1 MLVPKPSRG
10 PARPGSP
17 AVLDIAVPSSCADEL
32 AVHVEARQL
41 FLARGEVD
49 LARGASFLAAV
60 AALRIA
66 ASRSS
71 GTFPHEV
78 RVRRLRA
85 ALAAFD
91 PAQRAHL
98 VELMEAAL
106 EWEAAERLAAGLA
119 PYGRRLRGWLTD
131 VPTADGP
138 RLGTIVAIGSHRAAA
153 PGAVA
158 RYAEAAAAGD
168 VDFAL
173 CAAID
178 IVGEIIRRLRRGE
191 GVEVAFDALERA
203 ALSLCVHP
211 ASTPADRDDARRTL
225 VILALTLRRR
235 RPLVSAMLRRRL
247 VLDRRRWAG
256 ETSAAGASVPRD

>member
-106 EWEAAERLAAGLA
+106 EWEAAERLAAGARAVRASPSGLA
-119 PYGRRLRGWLTD
+119 DRRADRGRPAPRHDRGDRL
-131 VPTADGP
+131 PSSSGP
-138 RLGTIVAIGSHRAAA
+138 RRRRSVRRGGGGRGRGLRVVRGDRHRRRDHPPPETRRGSRGGVRRARAGRPLVVRPSRFDPGRPGRCPAHARHPGPDPSAPAPTGLGH
-153 PGAVA
+153 
-158 RYAEAAAAGD
+158 AAAATGP
-168 VDFAL
+168 
-173 CAAID
+173 
-178 IVGEIIRRLRRGE
+178 G
-191 GVEVAFDALERA
+191 
-203 ALSLCVHP
+203 SP
-211 ASTPADRDDARRTL
+211 A
-225 VILALTLRRR
+225 
-235 RPLVSAMLRRRL
+235 MG
-247 VLDRRRWAG
+247 W
-256 ETSAAGASVPRD
+256 

>member
-1 MLVPKPSRG
+1 MAP
-10 PARPGSP
+10 
-17 AVLDIAVPSSCADEL
+17 DIAIPASRADDL
-32 AVHVEARQL
+32 AAHVEARQV

-85 ALAAFD
+85 ALAAFE
-91 PAQRAHL
+91 PAQRSHL
-98 VELMEAAL
+98 AELMGAAL
-106 EWEAAERLAAGLA
+106 AWEAAERIAAGLA
-119 PYGRRLRGWLTD
+119 PHGRRLRGWLTD
-131 VPTADGP
+131 VPTPDGP
-138 RLGTIVAIGSHRAAA
+138 SLGPLVTIGPHQAPA

-158 RYAEAAAAGD
+158 QYTEAAAAGD

-178 IVGEIIRRLRRGE
+178 IVTEIVHRLRRGE
-191 GVEVAFDALERA
+191 CVEVAFDALERT
-203 ALSLCVHP
+203 ALALCVHP
-211 ASTPADRDDARRTL
+211 APTAVDRDDARRTL
-225 VILALTLRRR
+225 VILTLTLRRR
-235 RPLVSAMLRRRL
+235 RPLVAAMLRRRL
-247 VLDRRRWAG
+247 VLDRRHCGSGRSEPGIAPP
-256 ETSAAGASVPRD
+256 T